1 VKEDMVNKPP
11 HYQEGGIETIDVIEA
26 KLGGAESD
34 HLRGYYLGNS
44 IKYLTRAMYKGKF
57 LEDIKK
63 ARYYL
68 DKLIQCYGEKRHGK
82 EEEEE
87 DSHIDPKPMGKV

>member
-1 VKEDMVNKPP
+1 MKEDMVNKPP

-26 KLGGAESD
+26 KLGGAKSD

-68 DKLIQCYGEKRHGK
+68 DKLIQCYGEKLHGK
-82 EEEEE
+82 EEEE
-87 DSHIDPKPMGKV
+87 DSYVDPKPMGKI

>member
-1 VKEDMVNKPP
+1 MKEDMVNKPP